1 MIECLVN
8 NRVCIKDLPDWAKA
22 HIRETLSIDNPER
35 ENAKRQ
41 KIYGWFN
48 IPEKIELYA
57 QNGDDLLVP
66 RGVLC
71 DLQDYFEHYKI
82 DVDYNTDGVVAVSA
96 QIPPIRH
103 NLRPH
108 QLVASQEICDRA
120 VGIYEAPPG
129 SGKTVTALA
138 AISQVKQRSL
148 IIVNTT
154 NIASQ
159 WADRCETF
167 LGFRP
172 GIIGDGQWDESR
184 PITIALNQT
193 LASRIPTLSEDWFK
207 SWGFVCL
214 DECHHVTAGTF
225 FDVMN
230 AFPARWRVGVSATP
244 DRDNGLL
251 GVAYSVLGPVIHKT
265 EKQQLI
271 DDGYLTKPSVV
282 RVQTSF
288 SYNYWSTHYADSS
301 CSIANCEKSGRH
313 RHQNNYQQM
322 LSALVEDEDRNRLIA
337 ERVRKNYDCAN
348 LVLSKRLSH
357 LHSLRNEVM
366 KFGVF
371 DPTRL
376 FMLTGKEDTEE
387 RMRVAREA
395 ESGQCVV
402 FSTIA
407 DEALDVPRLDKLY
420 LVWPTK
426 NSAVIRQQV
435 GRIERVH
442 PNKKSA
448 TVYDFVDANVQP
460 LYKQWIKRGID
471 VYSSENLVIH
481 T

>member
-8 NRVCIKDLPDWAKA
+8 NRICIKGLPDWANA

-57 QNGDDLLVP
+57 QDGDDLLVP

-71 DLQDYFEHYKI
+71 DLQHYFEHYKI
-82 DVDYNTDGVVAVSA
+82 DVDYNTDGVVSVDAE
-96 QIPPIRH
+96 IPTITH
-103 NLRPH
+103 ALRPH
-108 QLVASQEICDRA
+108 QVVASDEICSRA

-138 AISQVKQRSL
+138 AISQVQQRSL

-193 LASRIPTLSEDWFK
+193 LASRIPKLPGEWFK

-230 AFPARWRVGVSATP
+230 AFPAKWRIGVSATP
-244 DRDNGLL
+244 DRDNGLM

-322 LSALVEDEDRNRLIA
+322 LSALVEDEERNRLIA
-337 ERVRKNYDCAN
+337 DRVRKNYDCAN

-395 ESGQCVV
+395 EAGQCVV

-442 PNKKSA
+442 PSKKSA
-448 TVYDFVDANVQP
+448 TVYDFVDAEVQP

-471 VYSSENLVIH
+471 VYAADSLNIKA
-481 T
+481 